1 MSRVRA
7 IEYRSYGG
15 PEVLE
20 MVEVPEPVPGAGEVR
35 IAVKAAGLNSVD
47 WKIFSGMMGDD
58 ASALPRGVGRD
69 YAGVVD
75 AVGEGVASV
84 AVGDAVLGTARSAP
98 GRGMDAG
105 ALADG
110 LVVAADAVVRKPDA
124 LDFIRAASLGVAVEA
139 ATGALRALDVTRGDV
154 LVVSAAS
161 GGVGAMAVQLA
172 VQRGAAVIGIAGEG
186 SLDRIRSLG
195 AVAVAYGEGME
206 ARVRAAAPSP
216 VSKLLDCRGPEYVD
230 LALALGLAPD
240 AIATIVPAP
249 PSVAKG
255 VRVTGSRDA
264 RPGDLRRAADL
275 VADGVVTVTIARV
288 RPFDAASV
296 RAAYTELRGGHVHGK
311 LVVEMS

>member
-1 MSRVRA
+1 
-7 IEYRSYGG
+7 
-15 PEVLE
+15 

-35 IAVKAAGLNSVD
+35 IAVKAAGLNPVD

-230 LALALGLAPD
+230 LALALGLAPE

-249 PSVAKG
+249 PSIAKG

-264 RPGDLRRAADL
+264 RPEDLRRAAAL
-275 VADGVVTVTIARV
+275 VADGTMTVTIARV
-288 RPFDAASV
+288 YPFDVDSV
-296 RAAYTELRGGHVHGK
+296 RQAYTELRGGHVRGK
-311 LVVEMS
+311 FVVDVPETP

>member
-1 MSRVRA
+1 
-7 IEYRSYGG
+7 
-15 PEVLE
+15 

-35 IAVKAAGLNSVD
+35 IAVKAAGLNPVD

-139 ATGALRALDVTRGDV
+139 ATGALRAL
-154 LVVSAAS
+154 VSAAS

>member
-20 MVEVPEPVPGAGEVR
+20 MVEVPEPVPGASEVR
-35 IAVKAAGLNSVD
+35 IAVKAAGLNPVD

-172 VQRGAAVIGIAGEG
+172 VQRGAAVIGIAGES

>member
-35 IAVKAAGLNSVD
+35 IAVKAAGLNPVD

-186 SLDRIRSLG
+186 GLDRIRSLG

>member
-1 MSRVRA
+1 
-7 IEYRSYGG
+7 
-15 PEVLE
+15 

-35 IAVKAAGLNSVD
+35 IAVKAAGLNPNPVD

>member
-35 IAVKAAGLNSVD
+35 IAVKAAGLNPVD

-69 YAGVVD
+69 YAGGVD

-296 RAAYTELRGGHVHGK
+296 RAAYTELRVGHVHGK

>member
-35 IAVKAAGLNSVD
+35 IAVKAAGLNPVD

-249 PSVAKG
+249 PSVGKG

>member
-1 MSRVRA
+1 MRA

-35 IAVKAAGLNSVD
+35 IAVKAAGLNPVD

-154 LVVSAAS
+154 LVV
-161 GGVGAMAVQLA
+161 L
-172 VQRGAAVIGIAGEG
+172 
-186 SLDRIRSLG
+186 SLIHIS
-195 AVAVAYGEGME
+195 E
-206 ARVRAAAPSP
+206 P
-216 VSKLLDCRGPEYVD
+216 
-230 LALALGLAPD
+230 
-240 AIATIVPAP
+240 T
-249 PSVAKG
+249 
-255 VRVTGSRDA
+255 
-264 RPGDLRRAADL
+264 RP
-275 VADGVVTVTIARV
+275 
-288 RPFDAASV
+288 
-296 RAAYTELRGGHVHGK
+296 
-311 LVVEMS
+311 

>member
-1 MSRVRA
+1 
-7 IEYRSYGG
+7 
-15 PEVLE
+15 

-35 IAVKAAGLNSVD
+35 IAVKAAGLNPVD

-69 YAGVVD
+69 YAGVVV

>member
-1 MSRVRA
+1 
-7 IEYRSYGG
+7 
-15 PEVLE
+15 

-35 IAVKAAGLNSVD
+35 IAVKAAGLNPVD

-69 YAGVVD
+69 YAGGVD

-195 AVAVAYGEGME
+195 AVAVAYGEGGEGME

>member
-1 MSRVRA
+1 
-7 IEYRSYGG
+7 
-15 PEVLE
+15 
-20 MVEVPEPVPGAGEVR
+20 
-35 IAVKAAGLNSVD
+35 
-47 WKIFSGMMGDD
+47 
-58 ASALPRGVGRD
+58 
-69 YAGVVD
+69 
-75 AVGEGVASV
+75 
-84 AVGDAVLGTARSAP
+84 
-98 GRGMDAG
+98 MDAG

>member
-1 MSRVRA
+1 M
-7 IEYRSYGG
+7 
-15 PEVLE
+15 
-20 MVEVPEPVPGAGEVR
+20 
-35 IAVKAAGLNSVD
+35 
-47 WKIFSGMMGDD
+47 
-58 ASALPRGVGRD
+58 
-69 YAGVVD
+69 
-75 AVGEGVASV
+75 
-84 AVGDAVLGTARSAP
+84 
-98 GRGMDAG
+98 
-105 ALADG
+105 
-110 LVVAADAVVRKPDA
+110 
-124 LDFIRAASLGVAVEA
+124 
-139 ATGALRALDVTRGDV
+139 
-154 LVVSAAS
+154 
-161 GGVGAMAVQLA
+161 
-172 VQRGAAVIGIAGEG
+172 
-186 SLDRIRSLG
+186 
-195 AVAVAYGEGME
+195 AYGEGME

>member
-35 IAVKAAGLNSVD
+35 IAVKAAGLNHVN